1 MSRIRRENKN
11 EDVGFQ
17 IAPMIDVV
25 FVIMLFFMVKV
36 GARQVE
42 MEIKSKL
49 PGSAETS
56 TSISGME
63 ALEENIAID
72 QDGIISH
79 NEEML
84 DGMGQVDSK
93 GEGAD
98 EKQLKERMKRL
109 AEQGKADKT
118 EVIVTVS
125 TQPDTKYS
133 RIIKVMNALQ
143 YAGIR
148 NVTFTVAEEL

>member
-1 MSRIRRENKN
+1 MGRIKHETKN

-36 GARQVE
+36 GARQTE
-42 MEIKSKL
+42 TEIKSKL

-56 TSISGME
+56 TSVDGLE
-63 ALEENIAID
+63 PLEESIMID
-72 QDGIISH
+72 QDGVISH
-79 NEEML
+79 NDEILEPGTVK
-84 DGMGQVDSK
+84 DGDLV
-93 GEGAD
+93 
-98 EKQLKERMKRL
+98 QLKDRMKRL

-118 EVIVTVS
+118 PVIVTVS

-133 RIIKVMNALQ
+133 RVVNVLNSLQ
-143 YAGIR
+143 YAGIT
-148 NVTFTVAEEL
+148 NMTFTVSEDL

>member
-1 MSRIRRENKN
+1 MGRIKHENKN

-36 GARQVE
+36 GARQTE
-42 MEIKSKL
+42 TEIKSKL

-56 TSISGME
+56 TSVTGLE
-63 ALEENIAID
+63 PLEESIMID
-72 QDGIISH
+72 QDGVISH
-79 NEEML
+79 NDEIL
-84 DGMGQVDSK
+84 DPGSVKDGDL
-93 GEGAD
+93 A
-98 EKQLKERMKRL
+98 QLKDRMKRL

-118 EVIVTVS
+118 PVIVTVS

-133 RIIKVMNALQ
+133 RVVNVLNSLQ
-143 YAGIR
+143 YAGIT
-148 NVTFTVAEEL
+148 NMTFTVSEDL

>member
-1 MSRIRRENKN
+1 MGRIKHQHKL
-11 EDVGFQ
+11 EDIGFQ

-36 GARQVE
+36 GARQTE
-42 MEIKSKL
+42 TEIKSKL

-56 TSISGME
+56 TSVSGLE
-63 ALEENIAID
+63 SLEETIEID
-72 QDGIISH
+72 ENGVISH

-84 DGMGQVDSK
+84 EAGGVANGDLL
-93 GEGAD
+93 
-98 EKQLKERMKRL
+98 QLKDRMKRL
-109 AEQGKADKT
+109 AEQGKADKS

-133 RIIKVMNALQ
+133 RVIDVLNALQ
-143 YAGIR
+143 YAGIKNMTF
-148 NVTFTVAEEL
+148 NVSEEL

>member
-1 MSRIRRENKN
+1 MGRIKHETKN

-36 GARQVE
+36 GARQTE
-42 MEIKSKL
+42 TEIKSKL

-56 TSISGME
+56 TSVEGLE
-63 ALEENIAID
+63 PLEESIMID
-72 QDGIISH
+72 QDGVISH
-79 NEEML
+79 NDEIL
-84 DGMGQVDSK
+84 DPGSVKDGDL
-93 GEGAD
+93 A
-98 EKQLKERMKRL
+98 QLKDRMKRL

-118 EVIVTVS
+118 PVIVTVS

-133 RIIKVMNALQ
+133 RVVNVLNSLQ
-143 YAGIR
+143 YAGIT
-148 NVTFTVAEEL
+148 NMTFTVSEDL

>member
-1 MSRIRRENKN
+1 MGRIKHEHKN

-36 GARQVE
+36 GARQTE
-42 MEIKSKL
+42 TEIKSRL

-56 TSISGME
+56 TSLD
-63 ALEENIAID
+63 ALEPLEESIMIDEN
-72 QDGIISH
+72 GVISH
-79 NEEML
+79 NDEVLEAGTVK
-84 DGMGQVDSK
+84 DGDLV
-93 GEGAD
+93 
-98 EKQLKERMKRL
+98 QLKDRMKRL

-118 EVIVTVS
+118 PVIVTVS

-133 RIIKVMNALQ
+133 RVVNVLNALQ
-143 YAGIR
+143 FAGIT
-148 NVTFTVAEEL
+148 NMTFSVSEDL

>member
-1 MSRIRRENKN
+1 MSRIRNENKN
-11 EDVGFQ
+11 EDLGFQ

-72 QDGIISH
+72 QDGVISH
-79 NEEML
+79 NDEVLE
-84 DGMGQVDSK
+84 GMSKDSS
-93 GEGAD
+93 EGND

-109 AEQGKADKT
+109 AEQSKADKT

-125 TQPDTKYS
+125 TQPDTKYQ
-133 RIIKVMNALQ
+133 RIVKVLNVLN
-143 YAGIR
+143 YAEIR
-148 NVTFTVAEEL
+148 HVTFTVAEEL